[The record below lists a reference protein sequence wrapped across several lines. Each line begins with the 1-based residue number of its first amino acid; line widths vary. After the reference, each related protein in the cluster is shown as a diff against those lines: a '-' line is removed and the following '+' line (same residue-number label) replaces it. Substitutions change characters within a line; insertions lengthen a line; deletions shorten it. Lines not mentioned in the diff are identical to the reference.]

1 MAVNVDS
8 LPDST
13 AEIVR
18 VLVQYLHIAPIN
30 VVLWLFGM
38 LSHRGCGVARSF
50 MLPYPGSEST
60 LRFTNIGRRTFLAVE
75 LVNNTRFVHSFDFIL
90 GGHKLL
96 PDGVNWLVMGAD
108 ALILINTGNSLR
120 DALNVGDYLHIIY
133 YWNGKNSM
141 EKALDK
147 LIYDLSLIVHRRKQ
161 YLYWN
166 ISPISGWCVDMYGG
180 DGHMFR

>member
-1 MAVNVDS
+1 MAALVSVEWAGMAVNVDG

-30 VVLWLFGM
+30 AVLWLFGM
-38 LSHRGCGVARSF
+38 LSHRGCGVAMSF

-60 LRFTNIGRRTFLAVE
+60 LRFTNIGCRTFLAVE

-108 ALILINTGNSLR
+108 ALTLINTGNSLR
-120 DALNVGDYLHIIY
+120 DALKRCSSQPRWKKKMGTSMLTC
-133 YWNGKNSM
+133 WEGKM
-141 EKALDK
+141 
-147 LIYDLSLIVHRRKQ
+147 DLSLQEV
-161 YLYWN
+161 
-166 ISPISGWCVDMYGG
+166 
-180 DGHMFR
+180 

>member
-1 MAVNVDS
+1 MAVDVDG

-18 VLVQYLHIAPIN
+18 VLVQYIHIAPIN
-30 VVLWLFGM
+30 AVLWLFGM

-50 MLPYPGSEST
+50 MLPYPGSESA

-75 LVNNTRFVHSFDFIL
+75 LVNNTRSVHSFDFIL

-108 ALILINTGNSLR
+108 ALTLIDTGNSLR
-120 DALNVGDYLHIIY
+120 DTLDVGDYHTSFRRASVSVLCFLFICLFVVTDSEDPGNTALMYPFNSIGSRLIIEISRY
-133 YWNGKNSM
+133 M
-141 EKALDK
+141 
-147 LIYDLSLIVHRRKQ
+147 LSL
-161 YLYWN
+161 
-166 ISPISGWCVDMYGG
+166 
-180 DGHMFR
+180 

>member
-1 MAVNVDS
+1 
-8 LPDST
+8 
-13 AEIVR
+13 
-18 VLVQYLHIAPIN
+18 
-30 VVLWLFGM
+30 
-38 LSHRGCGVARSF
+38 

-120 DALNVGDYLHIIY
+120 DALNVGDYHTSFRGGSVNVLSFLFICLFVVTDSEDPWFITTFRQTV
-133 YWNGKNSM
+133 
-141 EKALDK
+141 LDVVQF
-147 LIYDLSLIVHRRKQ
+147 LLSIFLASNNLVSN
-161 YLYWN
+161 L
-166 ISPISGWCVDMYGG
+166 
-180 DGHMFR
+180 